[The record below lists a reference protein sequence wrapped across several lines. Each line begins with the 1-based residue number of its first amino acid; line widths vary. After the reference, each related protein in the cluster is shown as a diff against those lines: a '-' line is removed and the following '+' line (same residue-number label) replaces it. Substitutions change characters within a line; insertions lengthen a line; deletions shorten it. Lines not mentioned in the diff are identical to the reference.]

1 MEQINS
7 LLAQNVLDIAIIV
20 RKERL
25 DNKKGEMKPLYVGK
39 SSRQT
44 Y

>member
-1 MEQINS
+1 MLGTGSYATRQ
-7 LLAQNVLDIAIIV
+7 DIAIIV

-25 DNKKGEMKPLYVGK
+25 DNKKGETKPLYVGK